1 MNQDKDFLM
10 YNVGKMPEI
19 SATIIQK
26 AYKRYKARCYF
37 NRLLETY
44 KLIQLHKEEANFRNL
59 REKLTVLVSVG
70 RTKQKAFEKYRAERL
85 EVIKERLALIKIKE
99 LFRKMKLGKNNI
111 VEKIKKFKRRLRAAQ
126 KKMIKRSEGAGEERT
141 EDFVG
146 GNCLVM
152 DDEEDFETTTS
163 EREAQERMKE
173 LKRLEEER
181 KVKIRYGKISHNL
194 RELKLP
200 KILTTRQHKE
210 VPLAEIKEVKPRI
223 RPKLPKPIEK
233 NDSFIHKAENEEP
246 SYMRATISFNLSK
259 ITSKAESFDDSITR
273 FSGQIR
279 DNTTLFEPTKASL
292 LKITR
297 RRSLSVEI
305 EENFDLRQSSNQFIS
320 VKIKEKPKSPAKV
333 YNEKIQVQKKQV
345 SSQAFTILPQIS
357 TKHQN
362 FPVKVKP
369 RSELMK
375 GFTKVTRINDSIFD
389 FM

>member
-1 MNQDKDFLM
+1 MNQDKEFLM

-59 REKLTVLVSVG
+59 REKLTVLVSVS
-70 RTKQKAFEKYRAERL
+70 RKKQKVFEKYRRERL
-85 EVIKERLALIKIKE
+85 EVIRENLALIKIKE
-99 LFRKMKLGKNNI
+99 LFKMLKLGKANI

-126 KKMIKRSEGAGEERT
+126 KKMIRRSDLADEERQET
-141 EDFVG
+141 G
-146 GNCLVM
+146 GSGLVI

-163 EREAQERMKE
+163 EREAQERVRE

-181 KVKIRYGKISHNL
+181 KVKIRFGKISYNL
-194 RELKLP
+194 RELRLP
-200 KILTTRQHKE
+200 KILTKRQHKE
-210 VPLAEIKEVKPRI
+210 VPLTEIKEVKPKL
-223 RPKLPKPIEK
+223 RPKPPKPIEK

-246 SYMRATISFNLSK
+246 SYMRATISFNFSK
-259 ITSKAESFDDSITR
+259 VTSKAESFDDSITR

-320 VKIKEKPKSPAKV
+320 VKIKEKPKSPTKIF
-333 YNEKIQVQKKQV
+333 NEKIQVQKKQV
-345 SSQAFTILPQIS
+345 SSKAFTILPQIS

-389 FM
+389 FI